1 MCIRYAL
8 LNVLYL
14 CTLCKKQAER
24 GCFSNIPF
32 QRLIPESNEK
42 KCVEN
47 GYELLWIGLMYMY
60 ICFSVY
66 LRGLE
71 YTADEWNDP
80 HSKIG
85 VSNEGALGLDFTAI
99 YVVVTV
105 AGCSHPKHVIR
116 DGEEGIS
123 CTVATHSIG

>member
-1 MCIRYAL
+1 M
-8 LNVLYL
+8 
-14 CTLCKKQAER
+14 
-24 GCFSNIPF
+24 
-32 QRLIPESNEK
+32 EK

-47 GYELLWIGLMYMY
+47 GYELLWIGLVYMY

-105 AGCSHPKHVIR
+105 GGCSHPKHVIR

>member
-1 MCIRYAL
+1 MEKNCGEWL
-8 LNVLYL
+8 LIVMDWVDVYVYV
-14 CTLCKKQAER
+14 
-24 GCFSNIPF
+24 G
-32 QRLIPESNEK
+32 
-42 KCVEN
+42 
-47 GYELLWIGLMYMY
+47 
-60 ICFSVY
+60 VY
-66 LRGLE
+66 LGGLE

-105 AGCSHPKHVIR
+105 GESSHPKPVIR

-123 CTVATHSIG
+123 CTVAKHSIG